1 MDAIAINLNETN
13 VDIYELK
20 TNTSRIDENQNTIQ
34 DMIEKHSEKVSQI
47 VVAIDELGINQLETK
62 DIANDHSETL
72 SKVELKINAVEQ
84 SQLFLRPLFLEQSK
98 TQVIMENKIEQ
109 TEEDYANVNTQLSQ
123 LISGQIMLKEIYKQF
138 KITFA
143 KLEENQNKNT
153 ATIRKYIIN
162 DTELVDEVLEPF

>member
-1 MDAIAINLNETN
+1 MAINLNDTN
-13 VDIYELK
+13 VHIYELK
-20 TNTSRIDENQNTIQ
+20 MNDSRMEESQITIQ
-34 DMIEKHSEKVSQI
+34 DMIAKHSEKLSEV
-47 VVAIDELGINQLETK
+47 VVAIDKLQNNQLENK
-62 DIANDHSETL
+62 DIANNHSETL
-72 SKVELKINAVEQ
+72 SKVELRINAVEQ